1 MPYTLTNGVATRT
14 GKRFTTGSVQFLF
27 KNAGKMRASKM
38 ARVLHR
44 TTKSVRRKAE
54 RLGLRLKVD

>member
-1 MPYTLTNGVATRT
+1 MPNTLTNGVATRA
-14 GKRFTTGSVQFLF
+14 GKRFTTGSVQFLRSR
-27 KNAGKMRASKM
+27 AGTMTASKI